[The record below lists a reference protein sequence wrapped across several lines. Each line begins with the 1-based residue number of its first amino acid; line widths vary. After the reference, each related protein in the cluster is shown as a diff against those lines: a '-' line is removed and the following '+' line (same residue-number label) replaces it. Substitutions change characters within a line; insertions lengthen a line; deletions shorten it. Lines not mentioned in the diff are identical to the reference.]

1 MSDTHMISREEAV
14 EALYDIINSGIISND
29 LEDTLEEIAQCI
41 KDEEDLG
48 IHAWDMPKD
57 DEVRFHTAIRNDI
70 PEYKENL
77 EKCKELVEEW
87 GFIDK
92 KAGN

>member
-1 MSDTHMISREEAV
+1 MSNTHMISREEAV
-14 EALYDIINSGIISND
+14 EALYDIINSGIISNE

-57 DEVRFHTAIRNDI
+57 DEVRFHIAIRNDI